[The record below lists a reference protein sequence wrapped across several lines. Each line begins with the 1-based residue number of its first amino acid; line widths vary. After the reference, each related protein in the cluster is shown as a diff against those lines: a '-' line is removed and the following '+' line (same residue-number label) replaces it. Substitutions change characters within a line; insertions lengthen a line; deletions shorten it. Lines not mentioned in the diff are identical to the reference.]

1 MILKLLFEAT
11 IDTLYMAFVSTL
23 LAFIIGL
30 GLAIILVI
38 TSKNGLKPNRAIYNT
53 LDIAVNTLRSFPFII
68 LIIVLFPL
76 TKFIVGTSIGTTATI
91 VPLTIGSAPFIARL
105 IENAMNEVDSSII
118 EAALSYG
125 ATKTQIIFK
134 VIFIEALPSII
145 NAITLT
151 LIVVI
156 GFTAMAG
163 AVGGGGLGDVA
174 MRYGFQRFRPD
185 IMAYTVIILIVMVQ
199 IIQSSGNFLYKI
211 TKK

>member
-1 MILKLLFEAT
+1 
-11 IDTLYMAFVSTL
+11 
-23 LAFIIGL
+23 
-30 GLAIILVI
+30 
-38 TSKNGLKPNRAIYNT
+38 
-53 LDIAVNTLRSFPFII
+53 
-68 LIIVLFPL
+68 
-76 TKFIVGTSIGTTATI
+76 
-91 VPLTIGSAPFIARL
+91 
-105 IENAMNEVDSSII
+105 MNEVDSSII